1 MMADGYNGKRRGE
14 RFQNSTSNPTA
25 AYPRRKYPPVENAIN
40 DQCHAFLFDY
50 KVYRPSI
57 KYFIIITVMYF

>member
-1 MMADGYNGKRRGE
+1 MMSDGYNAKRRGE

-25 AYPRRKYPPVENAIN
+25 AYPRRKYPLVENAIN

-50 KVYRPSI
+50 KVYRP
-57 KYFIIITVMYF
+57 